1 MLEEASVD
9 IPERAVASLDMAAKQ
24 AALWL
29 DTAAAVL
36 PAGTAE
42 AGAGPAP
49 PAQVA
54 AQPDM
59 AARVEKL
66 AQWAEA
72 RGTAERVVP
81 AAAEP
86 QGTGALAVRPVQ
98 RGVVGL
104 GSARMT
110 IRRWRKRLNALRTSI
125 PLWDLALKTAS
136 RR

>member
-1 MLEEASVD
+1 MGAVVEPPVTMTEAPVLEEASLD

-54 AQPDM
+54 EQPDM

-81 AAAEP
+81 AAAER
-86 QGTGALAVRPVQ
+86 QDTGAPAVLPAR

-104 GSARMT
+104 GERENDNSSVAE
-110 IRRWRKRLNALRTSI
+110 TS
-125 PLWDLALKTAS
+125 
-136 RR
+136 